1 MRPCGDGGCGLRASP
16 LQHCM
21 FVGRFLIPCHRVQS
35 SGVHQRLS
43 SSLTQ
48 QVRMEDSE
56 SGLLQEAWKSR
67 IHGTGQARLASNL
80 QRREAEGQVHCANEQ
95 SQDNQSDA
103 LCGKS

>member
-1 MRPCGDGGCGLRASP
+1 MS
-16 LQHCM
+16 
-21 FVGRFLIPCHRVQS
+21 VGRFLIPCHRVQS
-35 SGVHQRLS
+35 SGVHQRWS

-48 QVRMEDSE
+48 QVRMEDSESE

-80 QRREAEGQVHCANEQ
+80 QRRDAEGQVHCANEQ

-103 LCGKS
+103 LRGKSYRQYFQESQRQTLQ